1 MQKRLVYSSPEIEII
16 SGVVYDD
23 LLAGSMLESIDGG
36 DMPDIQW

>member
-1 MQKRLVYSSPEIEII
+1 MQKRFVYSSPEIEII
-16 SGVVYDD
+16 SGGIYDS